1 MNAKS
6 AKISN
11 KTKDRQLWI
20 ELYKFISEVIEST
33 VRIIISELNA
43 K

>member
-1 MNAKS
+1 MLAKS

-11 KTKDRQLWI
+11 ETEDRQLWI

-33 VRIIISELNA
+33 VRVVISKLNA